1 MSKPRIVLLSL
12 EKRAHFDKMYTH
24 LLTALKAKADVE
36 MIEKPSEARQ
46 AFGCGTKA
54 KPQAILVTDGALLAS
69 TRMSLV
75 QEAAS
80 YARDGGTLVFMGDFA
95 SSARSSD
102 IETLFDTLGL
112 PWASGDYHRTT
123 SNVNR
128 NALHLQNVAS
138 NDAVYLPS
146 GAPTQ
151 SIVFESRAV
160 DTTQSPTVY
169 GATGGG
175 KVGYIG
181 DANAEDEVYACRTPY
196 VRSLTLGLA
205 TIVESSDAID
215 VWNAQGIEQS

>member
-12 EKRAHFDKMYTH
+12 EKRPHFDKMYTH

-36 MIEKPSEARQ
+36 MIEEPSEARQ

-69 TRMSLV
+69 TRISLV

-102 IETLFDTLGL
+102 IENLFDTLEL

-128 NALHLQNVAS
+128 DVKHLDTSVLVPSYSQKALYLQNVAS

-181 DANAEDEVYACRTPY
+181 DVNAEDESTP
-196 VRSLTLGLA
+196 VVLLMCG
-205 TIVESSDAID
+205 V
-215 VWNAQGIEQS
+215 